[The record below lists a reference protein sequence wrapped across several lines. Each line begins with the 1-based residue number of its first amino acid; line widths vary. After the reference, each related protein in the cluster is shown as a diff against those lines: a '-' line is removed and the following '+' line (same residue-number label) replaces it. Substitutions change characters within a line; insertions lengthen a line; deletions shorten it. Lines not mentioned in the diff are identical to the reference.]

1 MVKIVYNNCYGGF
14 RMSDKGV
21 ELYKKLYKEKY
32 KKRCKLADEL
42 LYDGISMKRHDP
54 ILVKTVEILGK
65 DASGQFSELA
75 IMEIRDMEYRI
86 AHESGK
92 EYIETP
98 FNIKWTTVE
107 PEVLLE
113 Q

>member
-1 MVKIVYNNCYGGF
+1 
-14 RMSDKGV
+14 MSDKGV

-65 DASGQFSELA
+65 DASGRFSELTV
-75 IMEIRDMEYRI
+75 MEILDMKYRI
-86 AHESGK
+86 VHESGK
-92 EYIETP
+92 EYVETP
-98 FNIKWTTVE
+98 FNIKWTMVE